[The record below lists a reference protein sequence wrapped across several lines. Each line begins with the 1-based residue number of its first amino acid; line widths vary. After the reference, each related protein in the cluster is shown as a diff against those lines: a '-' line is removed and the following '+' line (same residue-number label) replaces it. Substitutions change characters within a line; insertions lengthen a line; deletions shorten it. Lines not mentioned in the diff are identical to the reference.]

1 MSINLWI
8 VSGRLTRDA
17 EVTPMQ
23 SGTHLLKFTVAQS
36 EKVNGKEYSEF
47 IECRWWSK
55 SAEKLVSHL
64 NKGKKITV
72 TGASKTNEWTDK
84 TGVKRKSTYL
94 NVRNADFDWNKDNGP
109 IPDQEPPTGNY
120 MNDMPNFNGDDE
132 VPF

>member
-8 VSGRLTRDA
+8 ISGRLTRDA

-47 IECRWWSK
+47 IDCRWWSK

-84 TGVKRKSTYL
+84 AGAKRKSTYL
-94 NVRNADFDWNKDNGP
+94 NVRNADFDWNKDNNP
-109 IPDQEPPTGNY
+109 IPDHEQAASDYP
-120 MNDMPNFNGDDE
+120 NDMPRSNPGDE